1 MLNNVTVNFMIK
13 IKSYKNKQ
21 MLKNKNNKNQLIKM

>member
-13 IKSYKNKQ
+13 TKSYKNKQ